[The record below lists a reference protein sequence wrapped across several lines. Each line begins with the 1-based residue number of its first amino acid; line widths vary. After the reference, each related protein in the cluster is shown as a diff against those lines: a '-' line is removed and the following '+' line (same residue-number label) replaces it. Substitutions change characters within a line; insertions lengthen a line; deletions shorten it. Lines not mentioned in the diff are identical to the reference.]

1 MIINLIE
8 EFSHF
13 QKDIAF
19 PEYQNNR
26 TLFKL
31 GNIEKVDISYDK
43 ERLRNDYKSSSS
55 PKGLS

>member
-13 QKDIAF
+13 QKDIITI

-26 TLFKL
+26 ILFKL
-31 GNIEKVDISYDK
+31 GNTEKVDISYDK
-43 ERLRNDYKSSSS
+43 EGKTKKL
-55 PKGLS
+55 L